1 MKKIIIAVLFVFGL
15 VACSKPAPT
24 PDPALLAAQTEIASA
39 KDDISQLQLQLGEKD
54 ATLVYVVGQYHWLQ
68 SATPVT
74 VIKEI
79 TPTFTAT
86 PKFTPTITNTPAPTN
101 TPSPTVD
108 PLKKAKGDGF
118 YLIGVDIAPGVGDQT
133 AKGIVVIGLL
143 LDLMAILLTI
153 ISVWLVALLTYPLMA
168 SRCYSKNVESG
179 RLCKIRKN
187 CLSSKYCKTPENGM
201 FLV

>member
-108 PLKKAKGDGF
+108 PLKKARGDGF
-118 YLIGVDIAPGVGDQT
+118 YLIGVDIAPGVWRSDGKGD
-133 AKGIVVIGLL
+133 
-143 LDLMAILLTI
+143 
-153 ISVWLVALLTYPLMA
+153 
-168 SRCYSKNVESG
+168 RCYWAVTRSDGDIIDNHFGMAGGTAYIS
-179 RLCKIRKN
+179 
-187 CLSSKYCKTPENGM
+187 PNG
-201 FLV
+201 FQVLFEECGKWTFVQDP